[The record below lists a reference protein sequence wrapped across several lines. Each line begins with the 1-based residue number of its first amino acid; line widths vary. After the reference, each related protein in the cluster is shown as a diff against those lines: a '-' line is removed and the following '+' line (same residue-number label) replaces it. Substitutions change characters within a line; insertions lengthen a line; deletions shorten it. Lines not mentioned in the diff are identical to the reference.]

1 VSASG
6 RWRWSPGRITDLR
19 SASPSAQAT
28 PARHAERDD
37 RGRHCVAA
45 AYNLVRVREPEETA
59 SPGPF
64 AGRCRII
71 GMDDWDGDFYFLSK
85 WRISPLT
92 TSPAV
97 KLASVCQR
105 IFLTSATTP
114 LAKATPRN
122 ALHHSGREQE
132 GSGPAVGHTQT
143 GLAAFQIGST
153 LFGAMERERPQPR
166 RDFPAAPLIGY
177 HASCVQR
184 SSRKPVGIVQP
195 VRTWMRETR

>member
-1 VSASG
+1 MPNG
-6 RWRWSPGRITDLR
+6 T
-19 SASPSAQAT
+19 
-28 PARHAERDD
+28 D
-37 RGRHCVAA
+37 RGRHCIAA
-45 AYNLVRVREPEETA
+45 AHNLGAGARAMEMAA

-71 GMDDWDGDFYFLSK
+71 GMDDWDGDLK
-85 WRISPLT
+85 WRIPPLT

-97 KLASVCQR
+97 KLVSVRQR
-105 IFLTSATTP
+105 TFVTSAATP
-114 LAKATPRN
+114 SAKATPRN

-132 GSGPAVGHTQT
+132 GGGPAVGHTQT
-143 GLAAFQIGST
+143 GLAAFQVGST

-184 SSRKPVGIVQP
+184 SS
-195 VRTWMRETR
+195 WETGWNSPTGAYLDERN